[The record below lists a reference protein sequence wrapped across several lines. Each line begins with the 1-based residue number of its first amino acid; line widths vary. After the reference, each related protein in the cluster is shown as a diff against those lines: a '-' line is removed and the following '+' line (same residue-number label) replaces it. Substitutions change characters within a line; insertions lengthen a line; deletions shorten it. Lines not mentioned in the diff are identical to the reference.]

1 MLGHN
6 FKGYSASKPHQD
18 TVKLKWTLCQ
28 NRTVNNLKKFN
39 KELKYGSLLLILEG
53 YDASQRHNIDEK
65 LPTDLAF
72 LTNFPV
78 KFNTSSISSFELKT
92 LCSTEHCFHL
102 TDFCSKNAAA
112 QKKIITKS

>member
-1 MLGHN
+1 M
-6 FKGYSASKPHQD
+6 
-18 TVKLKWTLCQ
+18 KLKWILCQ
-28 NRTVNNLKKFN
+28 NRTVNNLKKLN

-78 KFNTSSISSFELKT
+78 KFNTSRIISSFELKT
-92 LCSTEHCFHL
+92 LCSTEHRFHL
-102 TDFCSKNAAA
+102 TDFCSKNTAA
-112 QKKIITKS
+112 QKEINTKS